1 MMEAVNRNTTN
12 DDNCGDEA
20 MKTMQLMKTTKH
32 TSTLLTALS
41 LSLLGMSQA
50 ALGQSPEERGRAVA
64 EAADAHDLGW
74 RDNMS
79 TMRMVLRNRGG
90 QESTRTLRRMAL
102 ETTGEG
108 VGDRSIIVFEAPRD
122 IEGTALLSHTRILDP
137 DDQWLY
143 LPALRRVKRIS
154 SGNKSGPFVGSEF
167 AYEDLVS
174 QEVEK
179 YDYRWLRSETCG
191 DLECDVVERYPRY
204 ENSGYTRH
212 VVWWDRA
219 EHRIQR
225 IDFYDRK
232 DVLLKTL
239 TPEGYREYG
248 DGYWRPDRMV
258 MENHQNGKSTTLI
271 FEDWR
276 FGNELSDDDF
286 TPSRLR
292 RAR

>member
-1 MMEAVNRNTTN
+1 
-12 DDNCGDEA
+12 
-20 MKTMQLMKTTKH
+20 MKR
-32 TSTLLTALS
+32 TSTISAMWTVFLALTLTNAP
-41 LSLLGMSQA
+41 SQVM
-50 ALGQSPEERGRAVA
+50 GQSPEQRGRAVA
-64 EAADAHDLGW
+64 EAADAQDFGW
-74 RDNMS
+74 QDNAT

-90 QESTRTLRRMAL
+90 QESSRTLRRMAL

-108 VGDRSIIVFEAPRD
+108 LGDQSLIVFESPRD
-122 IEGTALLSHTRILDP
+122 IEGTALLSHSRILEP

-179 YDYRWLRSETCG
+179 YEYRWLRTEPCG
-191 DLECDVVERYPRY
+191 DLQCEVVERLPRY
-204 ENSGYTRH
+204 ENSGYTRQI
-212 VVWWDRA
+212 VWWDNTEYRV
-219 EHRIQR
+219 QQ

-239 TPEGYREYG
+239 TSDGYRGYG
-248 DGYWRPDRMV
+248 DGYWRPARMV
-258 MENHQNGKSTTLI
+258 MVNHQNGKTTELL
-271 FEDWR
+271 FEAWS
-276 FGNELSDDDF
+276 FGSGLTADDF